1 MFLYT
6 VCALPIIVKRQKS
19 LNPSFFKRALKVFN
33 MIFLL
38 GRGTYVYS
46 CRAFHKTYSVKIF
59 IEYLYLQESKKDPE
73 LRLAI
78 RGNKRELFR
87 DNTNWTVLQ

>member
-1 MFLYT
+1 M
-6 VCALPIIVKRQKS
+6 
-19 LNPSFFKRALKVFN
+19 NPSFFKRALKVFN

-38 GRGTYVYS
+38 SRGAY
-46 CRAFHKTYSVKIF
+46 AFYKTYSVKIF